1 MNNERTRIGVK
12 IDAEKSAKITLQ
24 ETAEDRE
31 YVFADQACVKGGLG
45 NHWPATVVA
54 HVLLTPCNAL
64 PTSNLL
70 CFFFHVPLYASIF
83 LFLCSCL

>member
-1 MNNERTRIGVK
+1 VNKDRTRFGVK

-24 ETAEDRE
+24 GTVVDRE

-54 HVLLTPCNAL
+54 HVLLLAMRCQLSTFHA
-64 PTSNLL
+64 S
-70 CFFFHVPLYASIF
+70 FFVPLKRPFF